1 VTVANLGTHLHK
13 VPWPPFDSACPT
25 SKPPF
30 ATEYFYSMMVT
41 EPGAIQISFEAIPE
55 PWEIT
60 QYWIDLLMTC
70 DAALQCNASWSP
82 LEGYAEAGTYIVGLT
97 VAPPNEIYIPD
108 QDDWE
113 FTITAT
119 WTEADP
125 PPP

>member
-1 VTVANLGTHLHK
+1 VSNLGTHLHT

-30 ATEYFYSMMVT
+30 STEYFYSVMVT
-41 EPGAIQISFEAIPE
+41 EPGAINVTFEAIPE

-70 DAALQCNASWSP
+70 DAALQCNASWSA
-82 LEGYAEAGTYIVGLT
+82 LEGYAEAGTYIIGLT
-97 VAPPNEIYIPD
+97 VAPPSEIFIPD

-113 FTITAT
+113 FNITAT
-119 WTEADP
+119 WTEAEP
-125 PPP
+125 P